1 MTDLKPSSAPTEP
14 PSDDG
19 ENAAIPLAAIE
30 TEPATPGRFRAIA
43 RRALRILAVMIVL
56 AAVGVGIY
64 FGWPVVYDR
73 YIRPVETNTADLST
87 LEEQLGDAT
96 ARIAE
101 LEAESAALSAA
112 QADTSVQVTDLAR
125 TIDEHTSRLDALD
138 AIAADLSTAS
148 DELSAAFDSELGLL
162 RSMELLSR
170 ARLFLYQANYGLAA
184 QDLTAARAIL
194 ADLDSSSNTA
204 IEEAIF
210 RLDLSIGVL
219 PDRPVAAS
227 DDLDI
232 AWQAL
237 LGDYAAPTP
246 TTTTTPTPTSPT
258 TIPTTTT
265 VPTP

>member
-1 MTDLKPSSAPTEP
+1 ML
-14 PSDDG
+14 
-19 ENAAIPLAAIE
+19 
-30 TEPATPGRFRAIA
+30 
-43 RRALRILAVMIVL
+43 IVL

-87 LEEQLGDAT
+87 LEQQLGDAT

-101 LEAESAALSAA
+101 LEADSAALSAA
-112 QADTSVQVTDLAR
+112 QSDTSTRVGELAR
-125 TIDEHTSRLDALD
+125 SIDEHTSRLETLD
-138 AIAADLSTAS
+138 AVAADLTAAS

-184 QDLTAARAIL
+184 QDLTTARTIL
-194 ADLDSSSNTA
+194 ADLDSSSNAA

-210 RLDLSIGVL
+210 RLDLAIGVL
-219 PDRPVAAS
+219 PSRPVAAS

-237 LGDYAAPTP
+237 LGEYAQPTP
-246 TTTTTPTPTSPT
+246 TTTTAPAPTSPT

-265 VPTP
+265 IPTP